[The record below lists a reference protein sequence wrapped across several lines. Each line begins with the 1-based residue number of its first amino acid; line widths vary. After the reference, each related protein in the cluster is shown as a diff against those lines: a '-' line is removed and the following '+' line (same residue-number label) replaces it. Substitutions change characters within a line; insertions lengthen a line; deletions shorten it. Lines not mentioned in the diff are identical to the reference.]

1 MKGEPEYLD
10 PHGHHDIDR
19 GYIWKHAQEKEGID
33 SCIDQC
39 KWMQDQNISPHH
51 FQGKKQTKY
60 SGKKI
65 SKENFQFFATRRL
78 T

>member
-1 MKGEPEYLD
+1 MLESCILDKMFLNSILKNSLKGEPEYLD

-51 FQGKKQTKY
+51 FQG
-60 SGKKI
+60 
-65 SKENFQFFATRRL
+65 
-78 T
+78 